1 MTKNTTIK
9 IVILG
14 AGSVGCYIGGC
25 LIAAGANVSLVGR
38 ARLQQ
43 NIAQHGLRLTDWE
56 QRNST
61 VSASDI
67 HFTTDNNVLAE
78 ADFILLCVKSLDT
91 ESAAVLIKQY
101 ASADAVVVSFQN
113 GVGNG
118 ELLQASLHQ
127 TVLKGMV
134 PFNIFYQGEGHFH
147 CGTQGHLAIEDAG
160 SICQALVTQLHN
172 ATLPVDV
179 YDDLTSVQYG
189 KLIIN
194 LNNAVNALSGIPL
207 QQQLGNRDYRNVVA
221 AIQKEA
227 LVVLKAKGITP
238 ARLGKVIPT
247 LMPYILSLPNGLFKL
262 VAASTLKIDPQARSS
277 MYEDLQLNR
286 PTEIDFLNGE
296 IVRLGKQVNIQ
307 TPVNSHIT
315 ALVKHAEQSA
325 TGSPHLS
332 AAELMPARRPH

>member
-1 MTKNTTIK
+1 MTNNKTTK
-9 IVILG
+9 MVILG

-38 ARLQQ
+38 ARLQRD
-43 NIAQHGLRLTDWE
+43 IAQHGLRLTDWE
-56 QRNST
+56 HRNST

-67 HFTTDNNVLAE
+67 HFTTDNDVLAA

-91 ESAAVLIKQY
+91 EHAAALIKQY
-101 ASADAVVVSFQN
+101 ASPNAVVVSFQN

-118 ELLQASLHQ
+118 ELLQASLQQ

-147 CGTQGHLAIEDAG
+147 CGTQGSLAIENKNDV
-160 SICQALVTQLHN
+160 CQALLVQLN
-172 ATLPVDV
+172 RAKLPVDV

-207 QQQLGNRDYRNVVA
+207 QQQLGNRDYRKVVA
-221 AIQKEA
+221 AAQKEA
-227 LVVLKAKGITP
+227 LAVLNAEGITP
-238 ARLGKVIPT
+238 ARMGKVIPS
-247 LMPYILSLPNGLFKL
+247 LMPFILSLPNGLFKL

-277 MYEDLQLNR
+277 MYEDLELNR

-296 IVRLGKQVNIQ
+296 IVRKGKQLNID

-315 ALVKHAEQSA
+315 ALIKQAEQSSE
-325 TGSPHLS
+325 GSPHLS
-332 AAELMPARRPH
+332 AAALMPA

>member
-1 MTKNTTIK
+1 MTNNKTTK

-43 NIAQHGLRLTDWE
+43 DIAQHGLRLTDWE
-56 QRNST
+56 HRNST

-67 HFTTDNNVLAE
+67 HFTTDNDVLAA

-91 ESAAVLIKQY
+91 ENAAALIKQY
-101 ASADAVVVSFQN
+101 ASPNAVVVSFQN

-118 ELLQASLHQ
+118 ELLQSSLQQ

-147 CGTQGHLAIEDAG
+147 CGTQGYLAIENKDDV
-160 SICQALVTQLHN
+160 CQALLVQLN
-172 ATLPVDV
+172 RAKLPVDV

-207 QQQLGNRDYRNVVA
+207 QQQLGNRDYRKVVA
-221 AIQKEA
+221 AAQKEA
-227 LVVLKAKGITP
+227 LAVLNAEGITP
-238 ARLGKVIPT
+238 ARMGKVIPS
-247 LMPYILSLPNGLFKL
+247 LMPFILSLPNGLFKL

-277 MYEDLQLNR
+277 MYEDLELNR

-296 IVRLGKQVNIQ
+296 IVRKGKQLNID

-315 ALVKHAEQSA
+315 ALIKHAEQSSE
-325 TGSPHLS
+325 GSPHLS
-332 AAELMPARRPH
+332 AAALMPA

>member
-1 MTKNTTIK
+1 MTNNKITK

-43 NIAQHGLRLTDWE
+43 DIAQHGLRLTDWE
-56 QRNST
+56 HRNST

-67 HFTTDNNVLAE
+67 HFTTDNDVLAA

-91 ESAAVLIKQY
+91 ESAAALIKQY
-101 ASADAVVVSFQN
+101 ASPNAVVVSFQN

-147 CGTQGHLAIEDAG
+147 CGTQGSLAIENKDDV
-160 SICQALVTQLHN
+160 CQALFTQLHN

-207 QQQLGNRDYRNVVA
+207 QQQLGNRDYRKVVA
-221 AIQKEA
+221 AVQKEA
-227 LVVLKAKGITP
+227 LAVLKAQGITP
-238 ARLGKVIPT
+238 ARLGKVIPS

-277 MYEDLQLNR
+277 MYEDLELNR

-296 IVRLGKQVNIQ
+296 VVRKGEILNIH
-307 TPVNSHIT
+307 TPVNSHIVS
-315 ALVKHAEQSA
+315 LVKRAEKNGE
-325 TGSPHLS
+325 GSPHLS
-332 AAELMPARRPH
+332 ASELMP

>member
-1 MTKNTTIK
+1 MTNNKTTK

-43 NIAQHGLRLTDWE
+43 DIAQHGLRLTDWE
-56 QRNST
+56 HRNST

-67 HFTTDNNVLAE
+67 HFTTDNDVLAA

-91 ESAAVLIKQY
+91 ESAAALIKQY
-101 ASADAVVVSFQN
+101 ASPNAIVVSFQN

-147 CGTQGHLAIEDAG
+147 CGTQGSLAIENKDDV
-160 SICQALVTQLHN
+160 CQALLTQLHN

-207 QQQLGNRDYRNVVA
+207 QQQLGNREYRKVVA
-221 AIQKEA
+221 AVQKEA
-227 LVVLKAKGITP
+227 LAVLKAKGIMP
-238 ARLGKVIPT
+238 ARLGKVIPS

-296 IVRLGKQVNIQ
+296 IVRLGKQMNIQ

-315 ALVKHAEQSA
+315 ALVKHAERSA

-332 AAELMPARRPH
+332 PGELMPA

>member
-1 MTKNTTIK
+1 MTNNKSTK

-38 ARLQQ
+38 ARLQHD
-43 NIAQHGLRLTDWE
+43 IAQHGLRLTDWE
-56 QRNST
+56 HRNSA
-61 VSASDI
+61 VRASDI
-67 HFTTDNNVLAE
+67 HFTTDNDVLAA

-91 ESAAVLIKQY
+91 ESAAALITRY
-101 ASADAVVVSFQN
+101 ASPTAVVVSFQN

-147 CGTQGHLAIEDAG
+147 CGTQGSLAIENKDDV
-160 SICQALVTQLHN
+160 CQALLTQLHK

-179 YDDLTSVQYG
+179 YGDLTSVQYG

-207 QQQLGNRDYRNVVA
+207 QQQLGNRDYRKVVA
-221 AIQKEA
+221 EVQKEA
-227 LVVLKAKGITP
+227 LAVLKAKGITP
-238 ARLGKVIPT
+238 ARLGKVIPS

-296 IVRLGKQVNIQ
+296 IVRLGKHLNIK

-315 ALVKHAEQSA
+315 GLVKHAEQSA

-332 AAELMPARRPH
+332 ADKLMPA

>member
-1 MTKNTTIK
+1 MTNNKTTK

-38 ARLQQ
+38 ARLQYD
-43 NIAQHGLRLTDWE
+43 IAQHGLRLTDWE
-56 QRNST
+56 HRNST

-67 HFTTDNNVLAE
+67 HFTTDNDVLAV

-91 ESAAVLIKQY
+91 ESAAALIKQY
-101 ASADAVVVSFQN
+101 ASPNAVVVSFQN

-118 ELLQASLHQ
+118 ELLRASLHQ

-134 PFNIFYQGEGHFH
+134 PFNIFYQGRGHFH
-147 CGTQGHLAIEDAG
+147 CGTQGSLAVENKDDV
-160 SICQALVTQLHN
+160 CQALLTQLHN

-207 QQQLGNRDYRNVVA
+207 QQQLGNRDYRKVVA
-221 AIQKEA
+221 AVQKEA
-227 LVVLKAKGITP
+227 LAVLKAKGITP
-238 ARLGKVIPT
+238 ARLGKVIPS

-296 IVRLGKQVNIQ
+296 IVRLGKHLNIK

-315 ALVKHAEQSA
+315 GLVKHAEQSA

-332 AAELMPARRPH
+332 ADKLMPA

>member
-1 MTKNTTIK
+1 MTNNKTTK
-9 IVILG
+9 IVIFG

-43 NIAQHGLRLTDWE
+43 DIAQHGLRLTDWE
-56 QRNST
+56 HRNST

-67 HFTTDNNVLAE
+67 HFTTDNDVLAA

-91 ESAAVLIKQY
+91 ENAAALIKQY
-101 ASADAVVVSFQN
+101 ASPNAVVVSFQN

-118 ELLQASLHQ
+118 ELLQASLQQ

-147 CGTQGHLAIEDAG
+147 CGTQGHLAIENKNDV
-160 SICQALVTQLHN
+160 CQALLVQLN
-172 ATLPVDV
+172 RAKLPVDV

-207 QQQLGNRDYRNVVA
+207 QQQLGNRDYRKVVA
-221 AIQKEA
+221 AAQKEA
-227 LVVLKAKGITP
+227 LAVLNAEGITP
-238 ARLGKVIPT
+238 ARMGKVIPS
-247 LMPYILSLPNGLFKL
+247 LMPFILSLPNGLFKL

-277 MYEDLQLNR
+277 MYEDLELNR

-296 IVRLGKQVNIQ
+296 IVRKGKQLNID

-315 ALVKHAEQSA
+315 ALIKHAEQSSE
-325 TGSPHLS
+325 GSPHLS
-332 AAELMPARRPH
+332 AAALMPA